1 MTSAVSQEIYFLAD
15 DMTRQD
21 DITRQDDMTRQ
32 GFQSLANNL
41 SHLKMT
47 LKEYAI
53 FFIFLYCG

>member
-1 MTSAVSQEIYFLAD
+1 MTRQGD
-15 DMTRQD
+15 DMTRLAD
-21 DITRQDDMTRQ
+21 NMTRQ

-53 FFIFLYCG
+53 FLYCG

>member
-15 DMTRQD
+15 DMTH
-21 DITRQDDMTRQ
+21 Q

-47 LKEYAI
+47 LEKYP
-53 FFIFLYCG
+53 IFLYCG